1 MRAAARLGAICAIYA
16 TDDRYTD
23 DVHYMGGAVRA
34 IDLVDYCHYM
44 VPMNA
49 LPPVPALWGDGWRDE
64 WLARIAE
71 HEPWML
77 IWLEEQLDG
86 PYWRHGS
93 VRPDYERIECP
104 TMIVAGWADGY
115 RNNTFRPFEQ
125 LRCEKELLIGPW
137 SHMSPSVVATRPAHR
152 SGAGDDL
159 VLRQVAAR
167 RSPVEPQPPIRVFVR
182 HSTKPEPD
190 LAVLDGEWRYED
202 TWPPRG

>member
-1 MRAAARLGAICAIYA
+1 
-16 TDDRYTD
+16 
-23 DVHYMGGAVRA
+23 MGGALRA

-71 HEPWML
+71 HEPWLLRWMD
-77 IWLEEQLDG
+77 EQLDG

-93 VRPDYERIECP
+93 VRPDYARIECP

-115 RNNTFRPFEQ
+115 RNNTLRTFEH

-137 SHMSPSVVATRPAHR
+137 SHIVAVVVAARTAHR
-152 SGAGDDL
+152 PRAGDDHL
-159 VLRQVAAR
+159 LRQVVAR
-167 RSPVEPQPPIRVFVR
+167 RPTRTSATDPGVR
-182 HSTKPEPD
+182 ASRHQAGTGPRTSRPANGGTKTS
-190 LAVLDGEWRYED
+190 GRRY
-202 TWPPRG
+202 G